1 MRAGIIMDIE
11 FEFDG
16 RIVKARKGQTI
27 AEALLA
33 DGITTFRKTRN
44 GEDRGVF
51 CAMGVCYECR
61 AIVDGTPNTRTC
73 MTQATPG
80 CKVEVQEDARIE
92 VDHEQR

>member
-1 MRAGIIMDIE
+1 MTDFE

-16 RIVKARKGQTI
+16 HPVKARKGQTI

-33 DGITTFRKTRN
+33 NGITTFRITRH

-61 AIVDGTPNTRTC
+61 AIVDGMPNTRTC
-73 MTQATPG
+73 MTPAKEG
-80 CKVEVQEDARIE
+80 CKVKTQEDAGIE
-92 VDHEQR
+92 IDDE

>member
-1 MRAGIIMDIE
+1 MEIM

-16 RIVKARKGQTI
+16 RPIKAREGQTI

-33 DGITTFRKTRN
+33 DGITTFRKTRY

-51 CAMGVCYECR
+51 CAMGVCFECR

-73 MTQATPG
+73 MTPATQG
-80 CKVEVQEDARIE
+80 CKVKTQEDAGIE
-92 VDHEQR
+92 VDDEQR